1 MECKQTTILNKL
13 QHLFSVLMLLV
24 FSLSANAATEVLEF
38 DSTQQEQRYHE
49 LIDELRCLVCQN
61 QNLAD
66 SNAGLAQDL
75 RDRTYQMVRSGDS
88 SDEIVDYMVARYG
101 EFIMY
106 RPPLR
111 TSTYLL
117 WFGPLVFLLLAVLTV
132 VLYWRRTRRNT
143 GVKLD
148 AASRQKVR
156 QLLDD

>member
-1 MECKQTTILNKL
+1 MERKQTTIMNKL
-13 QHLFSVLMLLV
+13 QRLFSVLMLLI
-24 FSLSANAATEVLEF
+24 FSLSAIAATEVREF
-38 DSTQQEQRYHE
+38 DSVQQEQQYHG

-66 SNAGLAQDL
+66 SNAALAQDL
-75 RDRTYQMVRSGDS
+75 RERTYQMVRSGDS
-88 SDEIVDYMVARYG
+88 SDEIIDYMVARYG

-156 QLLDD
+156 KLLDD

>member
-1 MECKQTTILNKL
+1 MDRKQTTILKKI
-13 QHLFSVLMLLV
+13 QHLFCVLMLLIY
-24 FSLSANAATEVLEF
+24 SLAANAATEVLEF

-66 SNAGLAQDL
+66 SNAALAQDL
-75 RDRTYQMVRSGDS
+75 RERTYQMVRSGDS
-88 SDEIVDYMVARYG
+88 SNEIIDYMVARYG

-148 AASRQKVR
+148 AASRRKVR

>member
-1 MECKQTTILNKL
+1 MERKQTTILNKI
-13 QHLFSVLMLLV
+13 QHLFYMLMLLIL
-24 FSLSANAATEVLEF
+24 SLPVNAATEVLEF
-38 DSTQQEQRYHE
+38 DSAQQEQQYHE

-66 SNAGLAQDL
+66 SNAALAQDL
-75 RDRTYQMVRSGDS
+75 RERTYRMVRSGDS
-88 SDEIVDYMVARYG
+88 SNEIIDYMVARYG

-143 GVKLD
+143 GAKLD

>member
-1 MECKQTTILNKL
+1 MERKQTTILNKVQYL
-13 QHLFSVLMLLV
+13 LSVLMLLII
-24 FSLSANAATEVLEF
+24 SLSANAATEVLEF
-38 DSTQQEQRYHE
+38 ESNQQEQRYHE

-66 SNAGLAQDL
+66 SNAALAQDL
-75 RDRTYQMVRSGDS
+75 RERTYQMVRSGDS
-88 SDEIVDYMVARYG
+88 SDEIIDYMVARYG

-132 VLYWRRTRRNT
+132 VLYWRRTRRNK

>member
-13 QHLFSVLMLLV
+13 QHLFSVLMLLI

-38 DSTQQEQRYHE
+38 DSTQQEQQYHE

-66 SNAGLAQDL
+66 SNAALAQDL
-75 RDRTYQMVRSGDS
+75 RERTYQMVRGGDS
-88 SDEIVDYMVARYG
+88 SDEIIDYMVARYG

-106 RPPLR
+106 RPPFR

-148 AASRQKVR
+148 ADSRLKVR

>member
-1 MECKQTTILNKL
+1 MERKQTTILNKI
-13 QHLFSVLMLLV
+13 QHLFCVLILLIY
-24 FSLSANAATEVLEF
+24 SLSANAATEVLKF

-66 SNAGLAQDL
+66 SNAALAQDL
-75 RDRTYQMVRSGDS
+75 RERTYRMVRSGDS
-88 SDEIVDYMVARYG
+88 SDEIIDYMVARYG

>member
-1 MECKQTTILNKL
+1 MERKQTTILNKI
-13 QHLFSVLMLLV
+13 QHLFYVLMLLIL
-24 FSLSANAATEVLEF
+24 SLPVNAATEVLEF
-38 DSTQQEQRYHE
+38 DSAQQEQRYHE

-66 SNAGLAQDL
+66 SNAALAQDL
-75 RDRTYQMVRSGDS
+75 RERTYRMVQSGDS
-88 SDEIVDYMVARYG
+88 SDEIIDYMVSRYG

-132 VLYWRRTRRNT
+132 FLYWRRTRRNT

>member
-1 MECKQTTILNKL
+1 MECKQTILNKL
-13 QHLFSVLMLLV
+13 QHLFSVLMLLI

-38 DSTQQEQRYHE
+38 DSTQQEQQYHE

-66 SNAGLAQDL
+66 SNAALAEDL
-75 RDRTYQMVRSGDS
+75 RERTYQMVRGGDS
-88 SDEIVDYMVARYG
+88 SDEIIDYMVARYG

-148 AASRQKVR
+148 ADSRQKVR

>member
-1 MECKQTTILNKL
+1 MERKQTTFLNKV
-13 QHLFSVLMLLV
+13 QHLFCMLMLLIY
-24 FSLSANAATEVLEF
+24 SLSANAATEVLEF
-38 DSTQQEQRYHE
+38 NSPQQEQQYHE

-66 SNAGLAQDL
+66 SNAALAQDL
-75 RDRTYQMVRSGDS
+75 RERTYQMVRSGDS
-88 SDEIVDYMVARYG
+88 SDEIIDYMVARYG

-106 RPPLR
+106 RPPLK

-132 VLYWRRTRRNT
+132 VLFWRRTRRNT

-148 AASRQKVR
+148 AASRQKMQ

>member
-1 MECKQTTILNKL
+1 MDCKQTTILKKI
-13 QHLFSVLMLLV
+13 QPLFCVLMLLIY
-24 FSLSANAATEVLEF
+24 SLAANAATEVLEF

-66 SNAGLAQDL
+66 SNAALAQDL
-75 RDRTYQMVRSGDS
+75 RERTYQMVRSGDS
-88 SDEIVDYMVARYG
+88 SNEIIDYMVARYG

-148 AASRQKVR
+148 AASRRKVR

>member
-1 MECKQTTILNKL
+1 MERKQTTILNKL
-13 QHLFSVLMLLV
+13 QHLFSVLMLLI
-24 FSLSANAATEVLEF
+24 FSLSANAATEVREF
-38 DSTQQEQRYHE
+38 DSVKQEQQYHE

-66 SNAGLAQDL
+66 SNAALAQDL
-75 RDRTYQMVRSGDS
+75 RERTYQMVRSGDS
-88 SDEIVDYMVARYG
+88 SDEIIDYMVARYG

-117 WFGPLVFLLLAVLTV
+117 WFGPLVFLLLAVSTV

-156 QLLDD
+156 KLLDD

>member
-1 MECKQTTILNKL
+1 MERKQTTILNKL
-13 QHLFSVLMLLV
+13 QRLFSVLMLLI
-24 FSLSANAATEVLEF
+24 FSLSANAATEVREF
-38 DSTQQEQRYHE
+38 DSAQQEQQYHG

-66 SNAGLAQDL
+66 SNAALAQDL
-75 RDRTYQMVRSGDS
+75 RERTYQMVRGGDS
-88 SDEIVDYMVARYG
+88 SDEIIDYMVARYG

-143 GVKLD
+143 EVKLD

-156 QLLDD
+156 NLLDD

>member
-1 MECKQTTILNKL
+1 M
-13 QHLFSVLMLLV
+13 
-24 FSLSANAATEVLEF
+24 
-38 DSTQQEQRYHE
+38 
-49 LIDELRCLVCQN
+49 CQN

-66 SNAGLAQDL
+66 SNAALAQDL
-75 RDRTYQMVRSGDS
+75 RERTYQMVRGGDS
-88 SDEIVDYMVARYG
+88 SDEIIDYMVARYG

-156 QLLDD
+156 KLLDD

>member
-1 MECKQTTILNKL
+1 MERKQTTILNKF
-13 QHLFSVLMLLV
+13 QRLFSVLMLLI

-66 SNAGLAQDL
+66 SNAALAQDL
-75 RDRTYQMVRSGDS
+75 RERTYQMVRSGDS
-88 SDEIVDYMVARYG
+88 SDEIIDYMVARYG

-117 WFGPLVFLLLAVLTV
+117 WFGPLVFLLLAVFTV
-132 VLYWRRTRRNT
+132 VLYWRRVRRNT
-143 GVKLD
+143 GAKLD

>member
-1 MECKQTTILNKL
+1 MERKQTTILNNV
-13 QHLFSVLMLLV
+13 QHLFCALMFLI

-38 DSTQQEQRYHE
+38 DSTQQEQQYHE

-66 SNAGLAQDL
+66 SNAALAQDL
-75 RDRTYQMVRSGDS
+75 RERTYQMVRSGDS

-111 TSTYLL
+111 ASTYLL

-143 GVKLD
+143 GDKLD

>member
-1 MECKQTTILNKL
+1 MERKQTTNLNKL
-13 QHLFSVLMLLV
+13 QHLFSALMLLI
-24 FSLSANAATEVLEF
+24 FSISANAATEVLEF

-66 SNAGLAQDL
+66 SNASLAQDL
-75 RDRTYQMVRSGDS
+75 RERTYQMVRSGDS
-88 SDEIVDYMVARYG
+88 SDEIIDYMVARYG

-106 RPPLR
+106 RPPLM

>member
-1 MECKQTTILNKL
+1 MERKQTTILNKL
-13 QHLFSVLMLLV
+13 QHLFSVLMLLI
-24 FSLSANAATEVLEF
+24 FSLSANAATEVREF
-38 DSTQQEQRYHE
+38 DSVKQEQQYHE

-66 SNAGLAQDL
+66 SNAALAQDL
-75 RDRTYQMVRSGDS
+75 RERTYQMVRGGDS
-88 SDEIVDYMVARYG
+88 SDEIIDYMVARYG

-156 QLLDD
+156 KLLDD